1 MRWYWSKTLHEPPL
15 EVTLLRQ
22 LTQMTVK
29 TRSSL
34 DNKTSLS
41 LEKKTPEIHLAIT
54 KKFSVK
60 MEYPRK
66 IKYHRVRE
74 VEEVEEEEE
83 EGIQRQELQ
92 IKWETKSRSGG

>member
-1 MRWYWSKTLHEPPL
+1 
-15 EVTLLRQ
+15 
-22 LTQMTVK
+22 
-29 TRSSL
+29 
-34 DNKTSLS
+34 
-41 LEKKTPEIHLAIT
+41 
-54 KKFSVK
+54 

-83 EGIQRQELQ
+83 EKEEGNQRQELQ